1 MIRKIIGVP
10 GRHRSRHLG
19 DHLAGGDHVLALRVP
34 ALLGHDLILEVDR
47 GDSGG
52 LVPANRPDH
61 VDRVAIP
68 GVGVGDQRQVDR
80 LGDLAGVVDRLR
92 HRQQPHIGAAKAQ
105 RGGAEAGH
113 VGRGETR
120 FLRQARPERV
130 VAPGSEHHLARGE
143 QIAQPGAPTR
153 CTEQIR
159 HLGRA

>member
-92 HRQQPHIGAAKAQ
+92 HRQQPHIGAAQAR

-113 VGRGETR
+113 VSRVYDHAGE
-120 FLRQARPERV
+120 ARDPRPL
-130 VAPGSEHHLARGE
+130 AARGRRDDAWTCGRRAGGADITSPG
-143 QIAQPGAPTR
+143 QI
-153 CTEQIR
+153 
-159 HLGRA
+159 